1 MKRWSEIRQIGFTL
15 LEGVITVA
23 IIAILVAIGI
33 PAYNGIIDNQRLK
46 AAIEQLD
53 ADFRNA
59 QTKAKA
65 SIEGYQITFAV
76 GATSYD
82 ISNVKTG
89 EKTTKVFEG
98 GVSIDS
104 GSASSITFFIAA
116 DPSKRETS
124 SGTIVVKTSS
134 GRSASIGIDSNGL
147 ITK

>member
-1 MKRWSEIRQIGFTL
+1 MKRWSGIRQIGFTL

-53 ADFRNA
+53 ADFRNT

-65 SIEGYQITFAV
+65 TSVEYQIRFTPV
-76 GATSYD
+76 NTYYV
-82 ISNVKTG
+82 ISNG
-89 EKTTKVFEG
+89 ETTTTTTKYFDG
-98 GVSIDS
+98 GIRIGN
-104 GSASSITFFIAA
+104 GSAGSPIKFFTAISS
-116 DPSKRETS
+116 SETS
-124 SGTIVVKTSS
+124 SGTIVVVTSS
-134 GRSASIGIDSNGL
+134 GRSASIGIDGNGL